1 MEREGKGR
9 LWRALHRWPLHPV
22 RWLRGGGRV
31 SRLDLLAYRSY
42 RREYWA
48 DGTKVGTQCAGGR
61 YIHKHCCT
69 FTYIT
74 YIKVHTNTQAWYTH
88 THTHARTQTHMCTH
102 ARTHHTHTHTPHSC
116 PLWVCSYCAAELTEL
131 FKEHKFVGCVDQTRA
146 LVQFLVSCLFVSHC
160 CPSICHYIV
169 KCRCVHLNSSEWLGM
184 T

>member
-61 YIHKHCCT
+61 DIHKHCCT

-102 ARTHHTHTHTPHSC
+102 ARTHHTHTHTTQLPTVGVLLLC
-116 PLWVCSYCAAELTEL
+116 RRIDRAFQGTQVCWMCRPNTSPSAVPGEL
-131 FKEHKFVGCVDQTRA
+131 FVCITLLSIH
-146 LVQFLVSCLFVSHC
+146 LSLHC
-160 CPSICHYIV
+160 KV
-169 KCRCVHLNSSEWLGM
+169 
-184 T
+184 